1 MKNKLFSLVICI
13 AIVLFTVGT
22 TLADR
27 PDGKP
32 DNGTVPDDVVITSP
46 VDVVA
51 NVPGKNDNAALDI
64 FKVLGTK
71 GGLIKISKDFFYPG
85 DSFSLSVVFPKSLK
99 AIWSGE
105 ADINLLIVMPD
116 GTMVKLPL
124 LSAGTPPDQPKSLFD
139 DLKLGI
145 ETFPPGIYQFAV
157 ILTKSEGDPLL
168 LKDWYNGFQGLIAA
182 TTMKFKPACD
192 EEDATCDGAIDPAL
206 TVTSNIANNEITVGG
221 VATLTVAGGVAP
233 YTITTT
239 DSAIASVSAATLDN
253 AGTFTVTGLAEG
265 TVTITVTCKNNVTKT
280 VDITVNPAT
289 AVPVPAA

>member
-1 MKNKLFSLVICI
+1 MHIFEYITSYLV
-13 AIVLFTVGT
+13 A
-22 TLADR
+22 
-27 PDGKP
+27 PPGK
-32 DNGTVPDDVVITSP
+32 PDDVVIPTITSR
-46 VDVVA
+46 DE
-51 NVPGKNDNAALDI
+51 NTALDI

-157 ILTKSEGDPLL
+157 ILTKSGGDPLL

-192 EEDATCDGAIDPAL
+192 EEDAKCDGAIDPAL
-206 TVTSNIANNEITVGG
+206 TVTSDSTSNEITVDG

-233 YTITTT
+233 YTITTS
-239 DSAIASVSAATLDN
+239 DAEKASVSVATLDK

-265 TVTITVTCKNNVTKT
+265 TVTITVTGKNNVAKT
-280 VDITVNPAT
+280 VDIIVKA
-289 AVPVPAA
+289 AAVPAA